1 VLRTW
6 FKFGMVTSHAYVW
19 RQSIRRQEGPGTRE
33 IFERVSKLASEGK
46 TFAVA
51 TIINHTGSVPR
62 RVAKMI
68 IQPDGSTMGTIGGGC
83 VETEVVAQA
92 LKLLKGGEK
101 GVHVNSYNLIEEEL
115 DGVGMNCGGKIDV
128 AVEIIEPTPKLVIIG
143 SGHLAQALSRIG
155 RMLDFDVAVLDPMAK
170 KESFPEAAQV
180 VADFV
185 DKGLSKIRVDQSTY
199 IVILT
204 RHKDD
209 VPALKGS
216 LKTNAAYIGM
226 IASRRRAALVFN
238 QLLKKG
244 VPEKQLERVCS
255 PVGLDIGA
263 DTPEEIAI
271 SILAEIIK
279 IRRLGRE
286 HEASSK
292 RLRFSEIKTVG
303 K

>member
-1 VLRTW
+1 MRMLLEAISR
-6 FKFGMVTSHAYVW
+6 
-19 RQSIRRQEGPGTRE
+19 
-33 IFERVSKLASEGK
+33 LANEGK

-62 RVAKMI
+62 HVAKMI
-68 IQPDGSTMGTIGGGC
+68 VQTEGSTVGTIGGGC
-83 VETEVVAQA
+83 VENEVAAQA
-92 LKLLKGGEK
+92 LKLLKEREK
-101 GVHVNSYNLIEEEL
+101 GVHVYSYNLVEEEF

-128 AVEIIEPTPKLVIIG
+128 AIEIMEPTMKIVIIG
-143 SGHLAQALSRIG
+143 SGHLAQAVSRIG
-155 RMLDFDVAVLDPMAK
+155 KMLDSDIAVVDPMAR
-170 KESFPEAAQV
+170 KESFPEATEV

-185 DKGLSKIRVDQSTY
+185 EKGLSKIRVDQSTY

-209 VPALKGS
+209 VPALKAS

-226 IASRRRAALVFN
+226 IASRRRAALVFK
-238 QLLKKG
+238 QVLKRG
-244 VPEKQLERVCS
+244 VSEKQLERVYS

-271 SILAEIIK
+271 SILGEIVK

-286 HEASSK
+286 HESSSK
-292 RLRFSEIKTVG
+292 RLRLPTIKAVG

>member
-1 VLRTW
+1 
-6 FKFGMVTSHAYVW
+6 
-19 RQSIRRQEGPGTRE
+19 
-33 IFERVSKLASEGK
+33 
-46 TFAVA
+46 
-51 TIINHTGSVPR
+51 
-62 RVAKMI
+62 MI
-68 IQPDGSTMGTIGGGC
+68 IQPDGITVGTIGGGC

-92 LKLLKGGEK
+92 LKLLREGEK
-101 GVHVNSYNLIEEEL
+101 GVHVSSYNLVEEEL

-128 AVEIIEPTPKLVIIG
+128 AVGIIEPTPRLVIIG

-155 RMLDFDVAVLDPMAK
+155 RMLDFDIAVLDPMAK

-180 VADFV
+180 IADFV
-185 DKGLSKIRVDQSTY
+185 DKGLSKIHVDQSSY

-216 LKTNAAYIGM
+216 LKTDAGYIGM

-244 VPEKQLERVCS
+244 VSEKQLERVYS

-271 SILAEIIK
+271 SILGEIIK

-286 HEASSK
+286 REASSK
-292 RLRFSEIKTVG
+292 RLRFSEIKTIG

>member
-1 VLRTW
+1 V
-6 FKFGMVTSHAYVW
+6 
-19 RQSIRRQEGPGTRE
+19 TRE
-33 IFERVSKLASEGK
+33 VLETIGKLASEGK

-68 IQPDGSTMGTIGGGC
+68 IQPDGTTVGTIGGGC

-92 LKLLKGGEK
+92 LKLLREGEK
-101 GVHVNSYNLIEEEL
+101 GVHVNSYNLIEEEF

-155 RMLDFDVAVLDPMAK
+155 RMLDFDIAVLDPMAK

-185 DKGLSKIRVDQSTY
+185 DKGLSKIRVDESTR

-216 LKTNAAYIGM
+216 LKTNAGYIGM

-244 VPEKQLERVCS
+244 VPEKQLERVYS

-271 SILAEIIK
+271 SILGEIIK

-292 RLRFSEIKTVG
+292 RLRFSEIKTAG

>member
-1 VLRTW
+1 
-6 FKFGMVTSHAYVW
+6 M
-19 RQSIRRQEGPGTRE
+19 RE
-33 IFERVSKLASEGK
+33 LLETISKLASEGK

-68 IQPDGSTMGTIGGGC
+68 IQPDGTTMGTIGGGC
-83 VETEVVAQA
+83 VETEVAAQA
-92 LKLLKGGEK
+92 LKLLREGEK
-101 GVHVNSYNLIEEEL
+101 GVHVNSYNLIEEEF

-128 AVEIIEPTPKLVIIG
+128 AIEIMEPTSRIVIIG

-155 RMLDFDVAVLDPMAK
+155 KMLDFDIAVLDPMAK
-170 KESFPEAAQV
+170 KESFPEATQI

-185 DKGLSKIRVDQSTY
+185 DKGLSKIHVDQSTY

-238 QLLKKG
+238 QLLKRG
-244 VPEKQLERVCS
+244 VTEKQLERVYS

-263 DTPEEIAI
+263 DSPEEIAI
-271 SILAEIIK
+271 SILSEIIK
-279 IRRLGRE
+279 IKRLGRE

-292 RLRFSEIKTVG
+292 RLRFSAIKAIG

>member
-1 VLRTW
+1 V
-6 FKFGMVTSHAYVW
+6 
-19 RQSIRRQEGPGTRE
+19 TRE
-33 IFERVSKLASEGK
+33 VLETIGKLASEGK

-68 IQPDGSTMGTIGGGC
+68 IQPDGTTVGTIGGGC

-92 LKLLKGGEK
+92 LKLLREGEK
-101 GVHVNSYNLIEEEL
+101 GVHVNSYNLIEEEF

-155 RMLDFDVAVLDPMAK
+155 RVLDFDIAVLDPMAK

-185 DKGLSKIRVDQSTY
+185 DKGLSKIRVDESTR

-216 LKTNAAYIGM
+216 LKTNAGYIGM

-244 VPEKQLERVCS
+244 VPEKQLERVYS

-271 SILAEIIK
+271 SILGEIIK

>member
-1 VLRTW
+1 LRT
-6 FKFGMVTSHAYVW
+6 
-19 RQSIRRQEGPGTRE
+19 RE
-33 IFERVSKLASEGK
+33 VFETISKLVNEGK

-51 TIINHTGSVPR
+51 TIISHTGSVPR

-68 IQPDGSTMGTIGGGC
+68 IQSDGTTEGTIGGGC
-83 VETEVVAQA
+83 VETEVAAQG
-92 LKLLKGGEK
+92 LKLLKEGEK
-101 GVHVNSYNLIEEEL
+101 GVHVNSYSLVEEEL

-128 AVEIIEPTPKLVIIG
+128 AIEIIEPTPKLVIIG
-143 SGHLAQALSRIG
+143 SGHLAQALSRIAK
-155 RMLDFDVAVLDPMAK
+155 MLDFDIAVLDPMVR
-170 KESFPEAAQV
+170 KESFPEATQV
-180 VADFV
+180 IAEFA
-185 DKGLSKIRVDQSTY
+185 DKGLPKIHVDKSTY

-209 VPALKGS
+209 VPALRSS
-216 LKTNAAYIGM
+216 LKTSAAYIGM

-238 QLLKKG
+238 QALKKG
-244 VPEKQLERVCS
+244 VIEKDLERVYS

-271 SILAEIIK
+271 SILGEIIK

-292 RLRFSEIKTVG
+292 RLRFSTIKTVR

>member
-1 VLRTW
+1 VN
-6 FKFGMVTSHAYVW
+6 
-19 RQSIRRQEGPGTRE
+19 
-33 IFERVSKLASEGK
+33 EGK

-51 TIINHTGSVPR
+51 TIISHTGSVPR

-68 IQPDGSTMGTIGGGC
+68 IQADGTTEGTIGGGC
-83 VETEVVAQA
+83 VETEVAGQA
-92 LKLLKGGEK
+92 VKLLKEGEK
-101 GVHVNSYNLIEEEL
+101 GVHVSSYNLVEEEF
-115 DGVGMNCGGKIDV
+115 GGAGMNCGGKIDV
-128 AVEIIEPTPKLVIIG
+128 AIEIIEPAPKLVIIG
-143 SGHLAQALSRIG
+143 SGHLGQALSRIAK
-155 RMLDFDVAVLDPMAK
+155 MLDFDIAVLDPMAK
-170 KESFPEAAQV
+170 KESFPEATQV

-185 DKGLSKIRVDQSTY
+185 DKGLPKIHVNKSTY

-209 VPALKGS
+209 VPALIGS
-216 LKTNAAYIGM
+216 LKTSAAYVGM

-238 QLLKKG
+238 QVLKKG
-244 VPEKQLERVCS
+244 VSEKELERVYS
-255 PVGLDIGA
+255 PVGLDIGG

-271 SILAEIIK
+271 SILGEIIK

-292 RLRFSEIKTVG
+292 RLRFPAIKTVS

>member
-1 VLRTW
+1 MW
-6 FKFGMVTSHAYVW
+6 YQF
-19 RQSIRRQEGPGTRE
+19 IRHQEGLETRE
-33 IFERVSKLASEGK
+33 LLEVISKLANEGK

-51 TIINHTGSVPR
+51 TIISHTGSVPR

-68 IQPDGSTMGTIGGGC
+68 IQPDGSTIGTIGGGC
-83 VETEVVAQA
+83 VETDVAAQA
-92 LKLLKGGEK
+92 LKLLKEGEK
-101 GVHVNSYNLIEEEL
+101 GVHVNSYNLIEEEF

-128 AVEIIEPTPKLVIIG
+128 AVEIIEPTMKIVIIG
-143 SGHLAQALSRIG
+143 SGHLAQAVSRIG
-155 RMLDFDVAVLDPMAK
+155 KMLDFDIAVLDPMAK
-170 KESFPEAAQV
+170 KESFPEARQV

-185 DKGLSKIRVDQSTY
+185 EKGLSKIHVDQSTY

-209 VPALKGS
+209 VPALKAS
-216 LKTNAAYIGM
+216 LRTNSAYIGM

-238 QLLKKG
+238 RLLKQG
-244 VPEKQLERVCS
+244 VTETQLERVYS

-263 DTPEEIAI
+263 DTPEEVAL
-271 SILAEIIK
+271 SILGEIIR

-286 HEASSK
+286 HDASSK
-292 RLRFSEIKTVG
+292 RLRLSAIKALG

>member
-1 VLRTW
+1 MHELGISPIRPQEVL
-6 FKFGMVTSHAYVW
+6 
-19 RQSIRRQEGPGTRE
+19 ETRE
-33 IFERVSKLASEGK
+33 IFDAITKLISEGK

-51 TIINHTGSVPR
+51 TIIKHTGSVPR
-62 RVAKMI
+62 HVAKMV
-68 IQPDGSTMGTIGGGC
+68 IQSDGTTLGTIGGGC
-83 VETEVVAQA
+83 VETEVAAQA
-92 LKLLKGGEK
+92 LKLLKEGEK
-101 GVHVNSYNLIEEEL
+101 GVHIGSYNLIEEEF
-115 DGVGMNCGGKIDV
+115 DGIGMNCGGKIDV
-128 AVEIIEPTPKLVIIG
+128 AIEIMEPTPKLVIIG
-143 SGHLAQALSRIG
+143 SGHLAQALGRIA
-155 RMLDFDVAVLDPMAK
+155 RMLGFDIAVVDPMAK
-170 KESFPEAAQV
+170 KKSFPEAAQV
-180 VADFV
+180 VGEFV
-185 DKGLSKIRVDQSTY
+185 EKGLPQVRVDQSTH

-209 VPALKGS
+209 VPALRS
-216 LKTNAAYIGM
+216 SFKTNAAYIGM

-238 QLLKKG
+238 RLLKEG
-244 VPEKQLERVCS
+244 VTEKQLDRVYS

-292 RLRFSEIKTVG
+292 KLGFPAIKTAD

>member
-1 VLRTW
+1 V
-6 FKFGMVTSHAYVW
+6 
-19 RQSIRRQEGPGTRE
+19 TRE
-33 IFERVSKLASEGK
+33 VFETIGKLASEGK

-68 IQPDGSTMGTIGGGC
+68 IQPDGTTVGTIGGGC

-92 LKLLKGGEK
+92 LKLLREGEK
-101 GVHVNSYNLIEEEL
+101 GVHVNSYNLIEEEF

-155 RMLDFDVAVLDPMAK
+155 RMLDFDIAVLDPMAK

-185 DKGLSKIRVDQSTY
+185 DKGLSKIRVDESTR

-216 LKTNAAYIGM
+216 LKTNAGYIGM

-244 VPEKQLERVCS
+244 VPEKQLERVYS

-271 SILAEIIK
+271 SILGEIIK

>member
-1 VLRTW
+1 V
-6 FKFGMVTSHAYVW
+6 
-19 RQSIRRQEGPGTRE
+19 TRE
-33 IFERVSKLASEGK
+33 VLETIGKLASEGK

-68 IQPDGSTMGTIGGGC
+68 IQPDGTTVGTIGGGC

-92 LKLLKGGEK
+92 LKLLREGEK
-101 GVHVNSYNLIEEEL
+101 GVHVNSYNLIEEEF

-128 AVEIIEPTPKLVIIG
+128 AVEIMEPTPKLVIIG

-155 RMLDFDVAVLDPMAK
+155 GMLDFDIAVLDPMAK

-185 DKGLSKIRVDQSTY
+185 DKGLSKIRVDESTR

-216 LKTNAAYIGM
+216 LKTNAGYIGM

-244 VPEKQLERVCS
+244 VPEKQLERVYS

-271 SILAEIIK
+271 SILGEIIK

-292 RLRFSEIKTVG
+292 RLRFSEIKTAG

>member
-1 VLRTW
+1 
-6 FKFGMVTSHAYVW
+6 M
-19 RQSIRRQEGPGTRE
+19 TRE
-33 IFERVSKLASEGK
+33 VLETIGKLASEGK

-68 IQPDGSTMGTIGGGC
+68 IQPDGTTVGTIGGGC

-92 LKLLKGGEK
+92 LKLLREGEK
-101 GVHVNSYNLIEEEL
+101 GVHVNSYNLIEEEF

-155 RMLDFDVAVLDPMAK
+155 GMLDFDIAVLDPMAK

-185 DKGLSKIRVDQSTY
+185 DKGLSKIRVDESTR

-216 LKTNAAYIGM
+216 LKTNAGYIGM

-244 VPEKQLERVCS
+244 VPEKQLERVYS

-271 SILAEIIK
+271 SILGEIIK

-292 RLRFSEIKTVG
+292 RVRFSEIKTAG

>member
-1 VLRTW
+1 V
-6 FKFGMVTSHAYVW
+6 
-19 RQSIRRQEGPGTRE
+19 TRE
-33 IFERVSKLASEGK
+33 VLETIGKLASEGK

-68 IQPDGSTMGTIGGGC
+68 IQPDGTTVGTIGGGC

-92 LKLLKGGEK
+92 LKLLREGEK
-101 GVHVNSYNLIEEEL
+101 GVHVNSYNLIEEEF

-155 RMLDFDVAVLDPMAK
+155 RMLDFDIAVLDPMAK

-185 DKGLSKIRVDQSTY
+185 DKGLSKIRVDESTR

-216 LKTNAAYIGM
+216 LKTNAGYLGM

-244 VPEKQLERVCS
+244 VPEKQLERVYS

-271 SILAEIIK
+271 SILGEIIK

-292 RLRFSEIKTVG
+292 RLRFSEIKTAG

>member
-1 VLRTW
+1 MRDV
-6 FKFGMVTSHAYVW
+6 
-19 RQSIRRQEGPGTRE
+19 
-33 IFERVSKLASEGK
+33 FETINRLVSEGK

-51 TIINHTGSVPR
+51 TIIRHTGSVPR
-62 RVAKMI
+62 RVAKMV
-68 IQPDGSTMGTIGGGC
+68 IQSDGTTKGTIGGGC
-83 VETEVVAQA
+83 VETEVVARA
-92 LKLLKGGEK
+92 LKLLREGEK
-101 GVHVNSYNLIEEEL
+101 GVHVESYSLVEEEL
-115 DGVGMNCGGKIDV
+115 DGVGMSCGGKIEV

-143 SGHLAQALSRIG
+143 SGHMAQALSRIAK
-155 RMLDFDVAVLDPMAK
+155 MLDFGIAVLDPMVK
-170 KESFPEAAQV
+170 KQSFPEATQV
-180 VADFV
+180 VAEFV
-185 DKGLSKIRVDQSTY
+185 DKGLPKIHVDKSTY

-209 VPALKGS
+209 LPALRSS

-238 QLLKKG
+238 QALKKG
-244 VPEKQLERVCS
+244 VTEKDLERVYS

-271 SILAEIIK
+271 SVLGEIIK
-279 IRRLGRE
+279 IRRLGHE

-292 RLRFSEIKTVG
+292 RLRLSEIKTVS

>member
-1 VLRTW
+1 V
-6 FKFGMVTSHAYVW
+6 
-19 RQSIRRQEGPGTRE
+19 TRE
-33 IFERVSKLASEGK
+33 VLETIGKLASEGK

-68 IQPDGSTMGTIGGGC
+68 IQPDGTTVGTIGGGC
-83 VETEVVAQA
+83 VETEVVAQS
-92 LKLLKGGEK
+92 LKLLREGEK
-101 GVHVNSYNLIEEEL
+101 GVHVNSYNLIEEEF

-155 RMLDFDVAVLDPMAK
+155 RMLDFDIAVLDPMAK

-185 DKGLSKIRVDQSTY
+185 DKGLSKIRVDESTR

-204 RHKDD
+204 RQKDD

-216 LKTNAAYIGM
+216 LKTNAGYIGM

-244 VPEKQLERVCS
+244 VPEKQLERVYS

-271 SILAEIIK
+271 SILGEIIK

-292 RLRFSEIKTVG
+292 RLRFSEIKTAG

>member
-1 VLRTW
+1 MREVLD
-6 FKFGMVTSHAYVW
+6 A
-19 RQSIRRQEGPGTRE
+19 I
-33 IFERVSKLASEGK
+33 SKLANQGK
-46 TFAVA
+46 IFAVA

-68 IQPDGSTMGTIGGGC
+68 IQPDGTTVGTIGGGC
-83 VETEVVAQA
+83 VETEVAAQA
-92 LKLLKGGEK
+92 LKLLKEGES
-101 GVHVNSYNLIEEEL
+101 GVHVSSYNLIEEEL
-115 DGVGMNCGGKIDV
+115 DGVGMDCGGKIDV
-128 AVEIIEPTPKLVIIG
+128 AIEVIEPTSKLVIIG
-143 SGHLAQALSRIG
+143 SGHLTQALSRIAK
-155 RMLDFDVAVLDPMAK
+155 MLDFDIAVLDPMAK
-170 KESFPEAAQV
+170 KECFPEAAEV

-185 DKGLSKIRVDQSTY
+185 EKGLPKIHVDRSTY

-209 VPALKGS
+209 VPALKAS

-226 IASRRRAALVFN
+226 IASRRRAGLVFK

-244 VPEKQLERVCS
+244 VSEKQFERVYS

-271 SILAEIIK
+271 SILSEIIK
-279 IRRLGRE
+279 IRRLGLE

-292 RLRFSEIKTVG
+292 RLRLPVGKTVA

>member
-1 VLRTW
+1 
-6 FKFGMVTSHAYVW
+6 
-19 RQSIRRQEGPGTRE
+19 
-33 IFERVSKLASEGK
+33 
-46 TFAVA
+46 
-51 TIINHTGSVPR
+51 
-62 RVAKMI
+62 MI
-68 IQPDGSTMGTIGGGC
+68 IPPDGTTMGNIGGGC
-83 VETEVVAQA
+83 VETEIVTEA
-92 LKLLKGGEK
+92 LRLLKEGEK
-101 GVHVNSYNLIEEEL
+101 GVRVNSYNLIEEEL
-115 DGVGMNCGGKIDV
+115 DGVGMNCGGMIDV

-155 RMLDFDVAVLDPMAK
+155 RMLDFNVAVLDPMAK

-216 LKTNAAYIGM
+216 LKTNAGYIGM
-226 IASRRRAALVFN
+226 IASRRRAALVLN

-244 VPEKQLERVCS
+244 VPEKQLERVYS

-271 SILAEIIK
+271 SILGEIIK

-292 RLRFSEIKTVG
+292 RLRFSEIKTVR